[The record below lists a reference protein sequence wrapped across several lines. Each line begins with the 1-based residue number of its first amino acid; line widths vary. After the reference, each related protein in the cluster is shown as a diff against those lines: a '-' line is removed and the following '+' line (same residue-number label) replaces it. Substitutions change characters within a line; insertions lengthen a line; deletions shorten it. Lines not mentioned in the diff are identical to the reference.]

1 MKMGL
6 DNDIYTILNTSWVVA
21 TISKPT
27 FHLNL
32 DPPRAQTHHL
42 HIKTTDDEKSINYAS
57 NDFSLEEIVS
67 TFEIHGWENSEADC
81 EKMIKMCKNLIINS
95 PLDNGYY
102 TIKKFSI
109 KEENQINSF
118 VINGEKMQLVENDEI

>member
-6 DNDIYTILNTSWVVA
+6 DNDIYTILNSGWVA
-21 TISKPT
+21 DTISKPT
-27 FHLNL
+27 FHSNL

-42 HIKTTDDEKSINYAS
+42 YIKTSDDEKTIDYAS
-57 NDFSLEEIVS
+57 NDLSLEQIIS

-81 EKMIKMCKNLIINS
+81 EKMIKMCKNLIVKS
-95 PLDNGYY
+95 SLSNGYY

-109 KEENQINSF
+109 KEENQIKSYKIF
-118 VINGEKMQLVENDEI
+118 GEKLQLVENDKI